1 MTSLSRTAVA
11 VWIALLVLSAGV
23 ISRIT
28 VTTDLTALLPRV
40 ADRMQHLL
48 VAQLRDGVAARLILV
63 GFEGAEPEL
72 LADASRQI
80 ARRLDSSGLFSYVNN
95 GDPAQFAAEREV
107 LMSHRYLLSP
117 AVTVDRFTAS
127 ALRASLEEQL
137 RLLGSPAGAVT
148 KALLPA
154 DPTGELRQILSQI
167 QIGEAPAMLH
177 GVWFSRDGRRA
188 QLIAESR
195 APGFDLDRQ
204 ADAVTLIRQAY
215 REAGLPKEARL
226 LVSGPAVFAVE
237 ARATIEQESWRL
249 SLIAGV
255 LVTVLLVLVYRS
267 TPLMVLSFLPVLT
280 GLLIGIAAVQGL
292 FGFVHGI
299 TLGFGATLIGEAVD
313 YPAYLFTNVAPGERP
328 RDTLLRIWPTLRLA
342 VLTTVFGGLSML
354 LSSFTGLSQL
364 GVLIVVGVLAAG
376 LVTRWVVPALAPRLR
391 TEPSSRVP
399 HVDWIRSLR
408 WIGRG
413 RRLVWLGVLAAVSYL
428 AFSETRIWDDDLAHL
443 SPVSQSGK
451 ALDEQLRRELGAPD
465 VRFLLVINADSRDQA
480 LAVSESAGTFL
491 RRLVAEGMIG
501 GFDLPSFYVP
511 SRETQERRRAALPKP
526 GVLKAALQEALQG
539 LPFRAG
545 LFEPFLQAVE
555 RARTGDLLDPGDL
568 EPSALSL
575 KLRALLLHSGNEW
588 TALAPLRGVTD
599 PAALAR
605 RIERE
610 GQGVTF
616 LDLKQEADRLVA
628 RYREESLRLTALGV
642 AAITAVLWW
651 GLRRASIV
659 GMVLLP
665 PVIAILFAV
674 TSLMLAGE
682 RLSLFHLVSLLLV
695 MGIGLNYALFFRR
708 AAGDEAE
715 HRRTSLALLVCIGAT
730 LAAFGTLACSQ
741 TPVLHAIGIT
751 VSLGALFSLILS
763 AMLARP
769 VVTT

>member
-1 MTSLSRTAVA
+1 VTSLSRTAVA

-40 ADRMQHLL
+40 ADRMQQLL

-63 GFEGAEPEL
+63 GLEGAAPEL

-127 ALRASLEEQL
+127 ALRASFEEQL
-137 RLLGSPAGAVT
+137 RLLASPAGTVT

-167 QIGEAPAMLH
+167 QMGEAPAMLH
-177 GVWFSRDGRRA
+177 GVWFSRDGQRA

-215 REAGLPKEARL
+215 HEAGLPKEARL

-249 SLIAGV
+249 SLIAGA
-255 LVTVLLVLVYRS
+255 LVTVLLALVYRS

-313 YPAYLFTNVAPGERP
+313 YPAYLFTNIAPGERP
-328 RDTLLRIWPTLRLA
+328 NDTLLRIWPTLRLA

-376 LVTRWVVPALAPRLR
+376 LVTRWVVPVLTPRLR

-428 AFSETRIWDDDLAHL
+428 VFSETRIWDDDLAHL
-443 SPVSQSGK
+443 SPVSQSAK

-480 LAVSESAGTFL
+480 LALSESASTFL
-491 RRLVAEGMIG
+491 RRLVAEGTIG
-501 GFDLPSFYVP
+501 GFDLPSLYVP
-511 SRETQERRRAALPKP
+511 SQETQERRRAALPKP
-526 GVLKAALQEALQG
+526 GVLKAALQEALEG

-610 GQGVTF
+610 GQGVAF

-642 AAITAVLWW
+642 AAITAV
-651 GLRRASIV
+651 
-659 GMVLLP
+659 
-665 PVIAILFAV
+665 
-674 TSLMLAGE
+674 LAGE

-715 HRRTSLALLVCIGAT
+715 RRRTSLALLVCIGAT

-769 VVTT
+769 AVTT